1 MLHHLLLLTLLSLSQ
16 GFTLDATAHH
26 EVDLPLPADSV
37 RSLVGRISTLE
48 TMMPGVVDIT
58 AQSGGWFLY
67 RTEREIPFSGK
78 MQTDFRIVSM
88 RGEDGSV
95 TYRTPGTEAEN
106 WMSFRLAP
114 AATGNGKPLFLRSSP
129 ARRSQHVS
137 MLAPSGEASQKSRK
151 IPVPC
156 CSLCGRSSTITPPAQ
171 SQSEYS
177 RCTSYICTSKM
188 IR

>member
-1 MLHHLLLLTLLSLSQ
+1 MLHHLLLLTLLSVSQ

-26 EVDLPLPADSV
+26 EVGLPLPVDSV
-37 RSLVGRISTLE
+37 RALVGQISTLE

-78 MQTDFRIVSM
+78 MQTDFRIVSIA
-88 RGEDGSV
+88 GEDGSV

-114 AATGNGKPLFLRSSP
+114 TATGDGTTRLSLRM
-129 ARRSQHVS
+129 RVRLVRSQGTDIHL
-137 MLAPSGEASQKSRK
+137 LAPLLGEGFLSKSMEDDLSAMLQVFADRL
-151 IPVPC
+151 V
-156 CSLCGRSSTITPPAQ
+156 Q
-171 SQSEYS
+171 
-177 RCTSYICTSKM
+177 RCTHAHTA
-188 IR
+188 RD